1 MTTLTPPPPTQD
13 EIRIVAEYEARF
25 GMLSPPLDYGHAPI
39 RWDAMIELAQA
50 ALIADRPI
58 RWPAILKPIPAGAN
72 S

>member
-1 MTTLTPPPPTQD
+1 MTTLTPPPPTTEEV
-13 EIRIVAEYEARF
+13 EIVSRYEAKF
-25 GMLSPPLDYGHAPI
+25 GMLAPPLDYGQAPI

-58 RWPAILKPIPAGAN
+58 QWPAILKPIPVGAN